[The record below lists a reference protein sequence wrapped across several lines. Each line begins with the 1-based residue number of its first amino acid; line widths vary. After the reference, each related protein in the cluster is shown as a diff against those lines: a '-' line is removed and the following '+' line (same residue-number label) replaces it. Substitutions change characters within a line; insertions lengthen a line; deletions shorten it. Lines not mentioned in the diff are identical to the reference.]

1 MLVKYYQATDTETLP
16 IGFELGFDEV
26 AVPTA
31 DPRNQTVVAALA
43 DIADGIGSDDDVDDV
58 ADDGTDSV
66 EGTDD
71 GANDA
76 ADAGYDDV
84 VLADPLTVMQTDAS
98 ITRGRLDVPVCAR
111 PPYRPVLVDVV
122 REPVAA

>member
-1 MLVKYYQATDTETLP
+1 M
-16 IGFELGFDEV
+16 
-26 AVPTA
+26 PTA

-43 DIADGIGSDDDVDDV
+43 DIADGIGSDDDVDNV

-84 VLADPLTVMQTDAS
+84 VLADPLTVMQTDALDH
-98 ITRGRLDVPVCAR
+98 RGRPTFRYAR

>member
-66 EGTDD
+66 EAPTMERTMPRMP
-71 GANDA
+71 A
-76 ADAGYDDV
+76 
-84 VLADPLTVMQTDAS
+84 TTTSCWQT
-98 ITRGRLDVPVCAR
+98 R
-111 PPYRPVLVDVV
+111 
-122 REPVAA
+122 